1 MPTPAAVKAEETLI
15 HVLWINAGLSCDG
28 DSVALTAA
36 TQPSIEE
43 IALGALPGLPQI
55 AVHWPL
61 IDFECGPNGGADD
74 FLEWFFKADRGEL
87 EPFVLVVEGSIP
99 NEQLHDEG
107 YWCGFGNN
115 PATGQPMTTSEW
127 LDRLAP
133 KATAI
138 VAVGTCATYGG
149 IHAMAG
155 NPTGAMG
162 VPDYLGWEWK
172 SKAGIPIVCVPGCPI
187 QPDNLSET
195 LTYLLYMAT
204 DQAPMIPLDE
214 ALRPT
219 WLFGKTVHEGCDR
232 AGYYEQGDFATEYGS
247 PKCIVKLG
255 CWGPVVK
262 CNVPKRGWMNGMGG
276 CPNVGGICI
285 GCTMPGFP
293 DKFMPFMDEPPGGK
307 LSTTVV
313 QAWGS
318 TLRKLRSVTS
328 HTVDQEPK
336 WRKPGRELAHR
347 RQAHLVD
354 SRHSNDVRKTGAP
367 DNHKIGGDDDVD
379 DSQHPR
385 HELFRERRQPRPG
398 GDGLGPDHPH
408 RRQPGHLHQDR
419 LQLPGRRRVP
429 QHQFDLPR
437 LLDLHEGQGSA
448 RRPLHHQ
455 PDLRHLRRQPR
466 DLFLLHAEH
475 GVRGEAAA
483 PR

>member
-1 MPTPAAVKAEETLI
+1 MPTAEAIKAEDTLI

-43 IALGALPGLPQI
+43 IALGALPGLPKI

-87 EPFVLVVEGSIP
+87 DPFVLVVEGSIP
-99 NEQLHDEG
+99 NEKLHDEG
-107 YWCGFGNN
+107 YWCGFGND

-138 VAVGTCATYGG
+138 VAAGTCATYGG

-162 VPDYLGWEWK
+162 VADYLGWDWK
-172 SKAGIPIVCVPGCPI
+172 SKAGIPIVNVPGCPI
-187 QPDNLSET
+187 QPDNMSET
-195 LTYLLYMAT
+195 LVYLLYMAT
-204 DQAPMIPLDE
+204 NQAPMIPLDE

-219 WLFGKTVHEGCDR
+219 WLFGATVHEGCDR

-262 CNVPKRGWMNGMGG
+262 CNVPKRGWINGVGG

-307 LSTTVV
+307 LSTTAVGIY
-313 QAWGS
+313 GS
-318 TLRKLRSVTS
+318 TIRKLRRFTTK
-328 HTVDQEPK
+328 TVDKEPK
-336 WRKPGRELAHR
+336 WRKPRRPATHRSEPQLAVTHTPVRETR
-347 RQAHLVD
+347 R
-354 SRHSNDVRKTGAP
+354 SRHDIDAP
-367 DNHKIGGDDDVD
+367 PA
-379 DSQHPR
+379 DSD
-385 HELFRERRQPRPG
+385 
-398 GDGLGPDHPH
+398 GDGDKDLVEMAWDPITRIVGSLGIYTKIDFEQS
-408 RRQPGHLHQDR
+408 RRSP
-419 LQLPGRRRVP
+419 
-429 QHQFDLPR
+429 
-437 LLDLHEGQGSA
+437 SA
-448 RRPLHHQ
+448 T
-455 PDLRHLRRQPR
+455 
-466 DLFLLHAEH
+466 
-475 GVRGEAAA
+475 A
-483 PR
+483 PRRSSAATRSS

>member
-1 MPTPAAVKAEETLI
+1 MPTEAAVKAEETLI

-36 TQPSIEE
+36 TQPSVEE
-43 IALGALPGLPQI
+43 IALGALPGLPKV

-61 IDFECGPNGGADD
+61 IDFECGPTGGADD

-99 NEQLHDEG
+99 NEKIKDEG
-107 YWCGFGNN
+107 YWCGFGND

-162 VPDYLGWEWK
+162 VPDYLGWGWK

-187 QPDNLSET
+187 HPDNLSET

-204 DQAPMIPLDE
+204 GQAPMIPLDD
-214 ALRPT
+214 ALRPK
-219 WLFGKTVHEGCDR
+219 WLFGSTVHEGCDR
-232 AGYYEQGDFATEYGS
+232 AGYYEQG
-247 PKCIVKLG
+247 
-255 CWGPVVK
+255 PVVK
-262 CNVPKRGWMNGMGG
+262 CNVPKRGWINGVGG

-307 LSTTVV
+307 FSSATSGLYGTVIR
-313 QAWGS
+313 G
-318 TLRKLRSVTS
+318 LRGITAR
-328 HTVDQEPK
+328 TVDKEPR
-336 WRKPGRELAHR
+336 WRHKGTQLT
-347 RQAHLVD
+347 
-354 SRHSNDVRKTGAP
+354 TGA
-367 DNHKIGGDDDVD
+367 
-379 DSQHPR
+379 
-385 HELFRERRQPRPG
+385 RRTW
-398 GDGLGPDHPH
+398 
-408 RRQPGHLHQDR
+408 
-419 LQLPGRRRVP
+419 
-429 QHQFDLPR
+429 
-437 LLDLHEGQGSA
+437 
-448 RRPLHHQ
+448 
-455 PDLRHLRRQPR
+455 
-466 DLFLLHAEH
+466 
-475 GVRGEAAA
+475 
-483 PR
+483 